1 LSLYL
6 SIEHYRVT
14 AATKV
19 SKIQCKHE
27 NFMLVIKQKNEK
39 AVLVANI
46 TCDRSTSD
54 SVIKKEFVM

>member
-19 SKIQCKHE
+19 SKHE
-27 NFMLVIKQKNEK
+27 NFMMVIKQKHEK